1 MPPRRRSAPELP
13 SESQQQPFAPIEPG
27 LDDPD
32 PTDRLAEE
40 MNDPNTVDLSEHDPG
55 VIHGHT
61 QMPFGAPTS
70 WQPNVFES
78 APMQGRP
85 TSPPL
90 WKSAQMHANVTQLRV
105 WRRENGVPVSV
116 GTVDARVSEEEFIAH
131 FAHLMPLPGEPP
143 AQFEIRPLDI
153 SGSEIDRQIILP
165 PISPGHIVLVRR
177 RAQAAAGVAAGGG
190 AAQPAAPDMTPF
202 TRIIEQTL
210 AMQKDALSSKEQALE
225 EERQRLAE
233 ERTRGAEDRISLASQ
248 TGRTVEALAE
258 RAMQTEQA
266 RNDAMLRMS
275 QESNSMLRDATA
287 NLFTQLH
294 LAQVQAAEREREANN
309 ARLREESE
317 RRERERRDAEER
329 RRADIAEQEERRR
342 REREE
347 AERKERA
354 LEAEFERKRQRDQEE
369 AERRERRDRE
379 DAERRER
386 ERIDRL
392 EREDKERQRQ
402 AELRAKELELAAQ
415 REREHAQRMLELSLR
430 RDKSDSLEGVLE
442 KGTGILEKL
451 GVKPADLI
459 SKFFRDDAESAAAAT
474 AGAETTGV
482 IAEVVGRVLE
492 SGIKAA
498 GEIFASRNKARA
510 AGPVA
515 YPPNLGGFPA
525 LPMAPDGTHISTGA
539 RTPEPVTVTQV
550 PNSAPAAATSASTTP
565 PPEPPPSK
573 DLTSS
578 LPLLTQRDARRAVR
592 AVCEKLRTKPQ
603 EEWLDTV
610 MFAVTSEPAILAYAK
625 EQGIRP
631 ILREGGADE
640 ATITAFMSHSA
651 CAFIPDDIPRG

>member
-1 MPPRRRSAPELP
+1 
-13 SESQQQPFAPIEPG
+13 
-27 LDDPD
+27 
-32 PTDRLAEE
+32 
-40 MNDPNTVDLSEHDPG
+40 
-55 VIHGHT
+55 
-61 QMPFGAPTS
+61 
-70 WQPNVFES
+70 
-78 APMQGRP
+78 
-85 TSPPL
+85 
-90 WKSAQMHANVTQLRV
+90 
-105 WRRENGVPVSV
+105 
-116 GTVDARVSEEEFIAH
+116 
-131 FAHLMPLPGEPP
+131 
-143 AQFEIRPLDI
+143 
-153 SGSEIDRQIILP
+153 
-165 PISPGHIVLVRR
+165 
-177 RAQAAAGVAAGGG
+177 
-190 AAQPAAPDMTPF
+190 
-202 TRIIEQTL
+202 
-210 AMQKDALSSKEQALE
+210 
-225 EERQRLAE
+225 
-233 ERTRGAEDRISLASQ
+233 
-248 TGRTVEALAE
+248 
-258 RAMQTEQA
+258 
-266 RNDAMLRMS
+266 
-275 QESNSMLRDATA
+275 MLRDATA